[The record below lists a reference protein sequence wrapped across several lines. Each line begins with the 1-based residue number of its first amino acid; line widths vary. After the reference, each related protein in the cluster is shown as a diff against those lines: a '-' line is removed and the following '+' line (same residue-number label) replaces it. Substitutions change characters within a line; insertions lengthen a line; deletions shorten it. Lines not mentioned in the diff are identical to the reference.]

1 MKWPFANPSEF
12 ADRSGDSLPLRAP
25 REWSNADRSSGDAI
39 LKRSILFLR
48 RRAATSNPVLRMAD
62 GPRGPGNP
70 GDAGIKGCGL
80 HINLATTAGIP
91 AANVHP
97 LLRGRQPIIPLR
109 IGISHDALTPMPA
122 CLPVTARDRCGGHAR
137 AGRVFF

>member
-80 HINLATTAGIP
+80 HINLATTAGSP
-91 AANVHP
+91 AAQVHP
-97 LLRGRQPIIPLR
+97 PFPGRQPLLSFPVRINPDPL
-109 IGISHDALTPMPA
+109 HPMS
-122 CLPVTARDRCGGHAR
+122 AR
-137 AGRVFF
+137 

>member
-1 MKWPFANPSEF
+1 MKWPFANPSEC
-12 ADRSGDSLPLRAP
+12 ADRSADSLPLRAP

-80 HINLATTAGIP
+80 HINLATTAGIS
-91 AANVHP
+91 AAKVHP
-97 LLRGRQPIIPLR
+97 PLRGRQPIISFR
-109 IGISHDALTPMPA
+109 IGLSPDALTPMPA
-122 CLPVTARDRCGGHAR
+122 FLPLTAPDPCRGEPAPWP
-137 AGRVFF
+137 

>member
-1 MKWPFANPSEF
+1 MKWRFANPSEF

-80 HINLATTAGIP
+80 HINLATTAGIS
-91 AANVHP
+91 AAQGFP
-97 LLRGRQPIIPLR
+97 PFLGGQPIIPFR
-109 IGISHDALTPMPA
+109 IGISPYALTPHPP
-122 CLPVTARDRCGGHAR
+122 CLP
-137 AGRVFF
+137 

>member
-39 LKRSILFLR
+39 LKRYILFLR

-91 AANVHP
+91 AAHVYPP
-97 LLRGRQPIIPLR
+97 LLEDLIGRAHVCNPVTHR
-109 IGISHDALTPMPA
+109 YRMPA
-122 CLPVTARDRCGGHAR
+122 FAFEKKNSAHI
-137 AGRVFF
+137 GRNH

>member
-1 MKWPFANPSEF
+1 MKWRFANPSEF

-80 HINLATTAGIP
+80 HINLATTAD
-91 AANVHP
+91 V
-97 LLRGRQPIIPLR
+97 
-109 IGISHDALTPMPA
+109 S
-122 CLPVTARDRCGGHAR
+122 GGHPPGGTEWGPANTR
-137 AGRVFF
+137 TKHGVRGVTPEPNPPTIPCSSTATASKRS

>member
-80 HINLATTAGIP
+80 HINLATTAGILTAYNTP
-91 AANVHP
+91 PFCGREP
-97 LLRGRQPIIPLR
+97 LFPLR
-109 IGISHDALTPMPA
+109 ISVSQHAPTPLPA
-122 CLPVTARDRCGGHAR
+122 RRPVTPRRPFR
-137 AGRVFF
+137 TP

>member
-80 HINLATTAGIP
+80 HINLATTAGNSEAHVYP
-91 AANVHP
+91 P
-97 LLRGRQPIIPLR
+97 FRGRQRHIPFRVGHRRVAVPPI
-109 IGISHDALTPMPA
+109 
-122 CLPVTARDRCGGHAR
+122 
-137 AGRVFF
+137 

>member
-91 AANVHP
+91 SSNIPPLFVGGAPILPFADAIYAASPSP
-97 LLRGRQPIIPLR
+97 LAPTAPL
-109 IGISHDALTPMPA
+109 P
-122 CLPVTARDRCGGHAR
+122 
-137 AGRVFF
+137 

>member
-80 HINLATTAGIP
+80 HINLATTAGTP
-91 AANVHP
+91 PPNVLP
-97 LLRGRQPIIPLR
+97 PFRGRQTIVLLKVAHNP
-109 IGISHDALTPMPA
+109 T
-122 CLPVTARDRCGGHAR
+122 
-137 AGRVFF
+137 

>member
-1 MKWPFANPSEF
+1 MKWPFANPSEV

-39 LKRSILFLR
+39 LKRSILFLW

-91 AANVHP
+91 APNVHP
-97 LLRGRQPIIPLR
+97 LLRGRQPIIPFR
-109 IGISHDALTPMPA
+109 IGLSHNALTPLPPR
-122 CLPVTARDRCGGHAR
+122 LPVTALNPCP
-137 AGRVFF
+137 VL

>member
-1 MKWPFANPSEF
+1 MKWPFTNPSEF

-80 HINLATTAGIP
+80 HINLATTRSEEHTSELQSLTNLVCRLLLAKKKI
-91 AANVHP
+91 AA
-97 LLRGRQPIIPLR
+97 R
-109 IGISHDALTPMPA
+109 M
-122 CLPVTARDRCGGHAR
+122 
-137 AGRVFF
+137 